1 MDRLWALKTDYEPF
15 RRLMVPPAWFHLF
28 RCTSYRCPYCHW
40 IFKIT
45 WGPSNSLLGTG
56 ERVCCHC
63 KTLFWDGSQEW
74 PEMSGDDQR
83 LFLLPITVVGF
94 VGAFI
99 LILALP
105 LWTSFFLK
113 RPTRFRYDLFFMVF
127 GIPMLLWF
135 AIRGWQVNRS
145 IHRYNDRVK
154 R

>member
-1 MDRLWALKTDYEPF
+1 VISIRSVESFLDSARSAFFFASAGAPSTVA
-15 RRLMVPPAWFHLF
+15 RAG
-28 RCTSYRCPYCHW
+28 W

-56 ERVCCHC
+56 ERACWHC

-74 PEMSGDDQR
+74 PETSGDDQR

-94 VGAFI
+94 VRAFI
-99 LILALP
+99 LILALTQ
-105 LWTSFFLK
+105 WISFFL
-113 RPTRFRYDLFFMVF
+113 RMPARFRYDLFFMVF

-145 IHRYNDRVK
+145 IHLYNDRVK